1 LTVKTY
7 YKNKNWFVMELPSKL
22 IKEDSYV
29 RDFLNYLKI
38 KEIIS
43 KSKIKKKD
51 INLLS
56 EEIKFR
62 MWENNKERI
71 LKEIKNEIL

>member
-1 LTVKTY
+1 MTVKTY